1 MVKKSKYEELFKIAN
16 NANKVTYVSGGR
28 AVGKGASKN
37 VSSSLNTYKRKGQ
50 ESSKGRYK
58 RSGGSF
64 AAKSV
69 STPVSSYAQNKIYAS
84 KDRERRYVNEG
95 IKSMGGIGGE
105 LRKSSSFIKHQNNM
119 PLNKFEKGLY
129 GAENVVKSAFDVF
142 DRVGDIPYTND
153 AFNKRKRG
161 GADYV
166 QGGFENNKK
175 GVNYQKDNPFYQKSS
190 DMSVGTRPYTYPAK
204 EASTDVY
211 KKRFTDNKGYQDIK
225 SAQKVQAIKETENR
239 HKKYAPVMNTRR
251 NYNDHDS
258 SINIDVYNGKFGPG
272 SFSYE
277 QKKADRIEH
286 RNKMHG
292 ITEKIREN
300 ARPMNSNKTYKES
313 ENNYKMPGRLS
324 PENSTG
330 VYYEKVGKEK
340 EIARQIKNHERMIQR
355 DAYNARYRDLI
366 DNASIAPRYQDFSRR
381 NYYGDDGGAIKDFVP
396 NDARGRLLERF
407 NEDYGDPV
415 AVEYMLEKKGAQNLR
430 FDNADALYKNE
441 VFRFFPKE
449 LLDRMNEDER
459 KKAYAMCSE
468 YMGNNEDAR
477 NANWKIASALSIE
490 VANREEKEVLQ
501 KIKKGDSNYLYQ
513 LVCRDT
519 LDRYLEGGK
528 QTFNVMGK
536 SYNPSFKKGRSAAIE
551 YLKDFGTDEEKE
563 IIEKGEFTGEALL
576 NMLVS
581 TGTAKVPGLEEVI
594 MYDLKW
600 GKEYN
605 DAMNYGGVNNIKQAQ
620 DIAFLKSNRDAF
632 LGATIRGGKNT
643 FKTLSPEIVEDFSN
657 YFGKNKIRKNAGK
670 FMGDFNEFYVNYK
683 ITDTIDDMEKEK
695 NKKDKNI

>member
-58 RSGGSF
+58 KSGGSF

-69 STPVSSYAQNKIYAS
+69 STPVSSYAQNKIYAA
-84 KDRERRYVNEG
+84 KAPERRYVNEG

-129 GAENVVKSAFDVF
+129 GAENMVKSAFDVF

-161 GADYV
+161 GAGYV

-225 SAQKVQAIKETENR
+225 SAQKMQTIKETENR

-277 QKKADRIEH
+277 QEKADRIEH

-355 DAYNARYRDLI
+355 EAYNARYRDLI
-366 DNASIAPRYQDFSRR
+366 DNASSAPRYQDFSRR

-407 NEDYGDPV
+407 NEDYADPV

-551 YLKDFGTDEEKE
+551 YLKKYGTKEEIDIINNAQVLTNTGIDMLFSTSTAKIPGTDL
-563 IIEKGEFTGEALL
+563 AL
-576 NMLVS
+576 S
-581 TGTAKVPGLEEVI
+581 YI
-594 MYDLKW
+594 FSW

-620 DIAFLKSNRDAF
+620 DIAFFEANKGLV
-632 LGATIRGGKNT
+632 LGMAPKIGKNLA
-643 FKTLSPEIVEDFSN
+643 KYNSPEAVGQLLNVIEEPDIKNTLSDLGIDFSQS
-657 YFGKNKIRKNAGK
+657 YFTNMIMNK
-670 FMGDFNEFYVNYK
+670 V
-683 ITDTIDDMEKEK
+683 EKKEY
-695 NKKDKNI
+695 D